1 MPTTPTPFGSD
12 ALIRRSPAPVETTV
26 GTEIVLMS
34 LESGQC
40 FGLGE
45 TGSDVWRLLA
55 EPMTIAALVRRLHD
69 TYDAPSGEIERDV
82 QELLEKLRTLDL
94 IEITT

>member
-1 MPTTPTPFGSD
+1 MPEVRITD
-12 ALIRRSPAPVETTV
+12 AVTISRSGRPAETTV
-26 GTEIVLMS
+26 GTEVVLMT

-55 EPMTIAALVRRLHD
+55 HPTQLKPIVMALTQ
-69 TYDAPSGEIERDV
+69 TYDAPAEIIEQDV
-82 QELLEKLRTLDL
+82 RELLEEMLDRGL
-94 IEITT
+94 IEIQ

>member
-1 MPTTPTPFGSD
+1 MPLTQDTI
-12 ALIRRSPAPVETTV
+12 LRRNPAPVETTV

-34 LESGQC
+34 LDAGQC

-55 EPMTIAALVRRLHD
+55 EPVSVATLNSKLREI
-69 TYDAPSGEIERDV
+69 YEAPAGEIESDV
-82 QELLEKLRTLDL
+82 DELLERMKTLQL
-94 IEITT
+94 IEIG